1 MLGICYLCLAQHYSE
16 GFYFYFFSRAQIE
29 HVSTEESPS
38 FVKNSLADSGTAA
51 EAWAEWALLVQ
62 QGCTQR
68 PLCRRT
74 HQGVSRYPDSWQTV
88 ASPAF
93 HVAPSLVTTAS
104 PLVTLERAQRNS
116 PFTVLFFPKATIFRE
131 RDQSFVTPLNLFGSK

>member
-16 GFYFYFFSRAQIE
+16 GFYFFFFFFKSLNWTCQHWGATQLCKE
-29 HVSTEESPS
+29 HLGWQWHSCRG
-38 FVKNSLADSGTAA
+38 LG
-51 EAWAEWALLVQ
+51 WALLVQ

-68 PLCRRT
+68 PLCHRT
-74 HQGVSRYPDSWQTV
+74 HQEGSRYPDSWQTV

-104 PLVTLERAQRNS
+104 LLVTLERAQRNS
-116 PFTVLFFPKATIFRE
+116 SSTVLFFPKATIFWKW
-131 RDQSFVTPLNLFGSK
+131 DHASVTPLNLFGSR